1 MRDGGFLSAVQ
12 NFNFL
17 AGRSN
22 GVLNPHQLVSM
33 SVLTYIPN
41 LIGYARLL
49 LTLVSLIAAERVAHP
64 REARSTT
71 ASFASAAAARP
82 WLCLIYLAATLS
94 AMILDAVDGWA
105 ARRFDQTSE
114 FGAQL
119 DVLCDNA
126 LRTSCWIVAALVD
139 PRALPLGVVV
149 LCLEWLTLLATQSAP
164 SLEARLVRQ
173 RAGSS
178 ARGATTTRR
187 GGQSGTWRD
196 DALAAQHPWLVRAY
210 FANGFR
216 NPLGVL
222 GIASL
227 FFAPLHISAGGVL
240 WQRGDDSGSW
250 GAEIV
255 RSPLWL
261 GVGAL
266 LLGGRVVSACIE
278 GYFVRKHILALVELE
293 NA

>member
-1 MRDGGFLSAVQ
+1 MAHPARD
-12 NFNFL
+12 
-17 AGRSN
+17 
-22 GVLNPHQLVSM
+22 
-33 SVLTYIPN
+33 
-41 LIGYARLL
+41 
-49 LTLVSLIAAERVAHP
+49 AERAI
-64 REARSTT
+64 AG
-71 ASFASAAAARP
+71 SAAGAAAR
-82 WLCLIYLAATLS
+82 
-94 AMILDAVDGWA
+94 
-105 ARRFDQTSE
+105 REQ
-114 FGAQL
+114 
-119 DVLCDNA
+119 
-126 LRTSCWIVAALVD
+126 
-139 PRALPLGVVV
+139 
-149 LCLEWLTLLATQSAP
+149 
-164 SLEARLVRQ
+164 RQ
-173 RAGSS
+173 R
-178 ARGATTTRR
+178 
-187 GGQSGTWRD
+187 RD

-240 WQRGDDSGSW
+240 RQRGDDSGSW